1 MHRSALDRSRLGRL
15 GDLECRVESIIH
27 IILINIQPKEQTE
40 EVDEPV

>member
-27 IILINIQPKEQTE
+27 IILNIQPKEQTE